1 MVPSSDISSP
11 FCRQRVSNGA
21 LKRHFKPFLSP
32 KGSSNSMKETLTNSP
47 NSKISGKTC
56 TMIFI
61 WPLPRQYCW
70 RDCVKLLIN
79 KVLPVTGSVWASGE
93 QVINSVRH
101 AHPSSAVINHR
112 EESCLLKVNSL
123 HLRVCQRAKY
133 YVLFVNA
140 IGDNHLD
147 GLGDLEVLWPRF
159 WISYWKVICPGKHM
173 YRRTN
178 RQRNEFCPVR
188 VRLS

>member
-1 MVPSSDISSP
+1 MVPSSDTLSL
-11 FCRQRVSNGA
+11 FRCRRVSNGT

-61 WPLPRQYCW
+61 WPLPRQSCW

-79 KVLPVTGSVWASGE
+79 KVLPVTGSVWASGG

-147 GLGDLEVLWPRF
+147 GLGDMEVLWPRF